1 MRQMVMDL
9 LVTSG
14 VMATLLEQAAAAAPQ
29 ECCGL
34 LLCDAIPDA
43 CEEGPVEDGV
53 LRIDRAQPARN
64 VAADP
69 LTTFEID
76 PAALLRAHKAA
87 REAALRQRGVR
98 LVGYYQS
105 HPNGRAAPSPRDQE
119 MASGDGRVWA
129 IIANAEVTF
138 WQDAPSGFEPLSYGV
153 EDG

>member
-1 MRQMVMDL
+1 MVTDL

-14 VMATLLEQAAAAAPQ
+14 AMATLLEQAAAAAPE

-34 LLCDAIPDA
+34 LISDAITDT
-43 CEEGPVEDGV
+43 CEGAVV
-53 LRIDRAQPARN
+53 RIDRAEPARN

-69 LTTFEID
+69 LITFEID
-76 PAALLRAHKAA
+76 PATLLRAHKTA
-87 REAALRQRGVR
+87 RAGGLR
-98 LVGYYQS
+98 LVGYYHS
-105 HPNGRAAPSPRDQE
+105 HPNGRAAPSPCDQE

>member
-1 MRQMVMDL
+1 MVTDL

-14 VMATLLEQAAAAAPQ
+14 AMATLLEQAAAAAPE

-34 LLCDAIPDA
+34 LISDVITDT
-43 CEEGPVEDGV
+43 CEGV
-53 LRIDRAQPARN
+53 VVRIDRAEPARN

-76 PAALLRAHKAA
+76 PATLLCAHKMA
-87 REAALRQRGVR
+87 RAGGLR
-98 LVGYYQS
+98 LVGYYHS
-105 HPNGRAAPSPRDQE
+105 HPNGRAAPSPCDQE

-129 IIANAEVTF
+129 ILANAEVTF